1 MMNDP
6 LEELGKELRTQVGGE
21 FRRAAEE
28 EEFDARLAALRSRD
42 VAQVMFEL
50 MSRGDTVAVHV
61 AGHVH
66 TGVVSHARG
75 TLATVD
81 TKVGSRIHLNL
92 SSAFSISVIER
103 AHKGGKSFDK
113 YGAESFV
120 ARLRQCELERNVVEM
135 HVSGR
140 THVLAGTV
148 EIVAKDHLIVAAPSG
163 ETTIVPLQHVLAIV
177 EPMP

>member
-1 MMNDP
+1 MNDP
-6 LEELGKELRTQVGGE
+6 LEELGQELRTQVSGE

-28 EEFDARLAALRSRD
+28 EEFDARLAALRARD
-42 VAQVMFEL
+42 LAQVMFEL

-66 TGVVSHARG
+66 TGIVSHARG

-81 TKVGSRIHLNL
+81 TKAGSRIHVNL
-92 SSAFSISVIER
+92 QGAFSITVVER
-103 AHKGGKSFDK
+103 ATTGGKSFDK

-120 ARLRQCELERNVVEM
+120 ARLRQCELEANVVEL

-140 THVLAGTV
+140 DHVLSGTV
-148 EIVAKDHLIVAAPSG
+148 DIVAKDHLMVVATSG
-163 ETTIVPLQHVLAIV
+163 ETTVVPLQHVLALV
-177 EPMP
+177 EQLP